1 MSMEYFW
8 AIAIITSPIIQGG
21 DYNYH
26 FIEKT
31 YISRLLCEI
40 KLQEFIEENKPFAE
54 NQVVRCEKVDELIG
68 VLAE

>member
-1 MSMEYFW
+1 MEYFW
-8 AIAIITSPIIQGG
+8 AIAIITSPIIQSD

-31 YISRLLCEI
+31 YITRLPCEI
-40 KLQEFIEENKPFAE
+40 KLQEFIEKNKPFAE